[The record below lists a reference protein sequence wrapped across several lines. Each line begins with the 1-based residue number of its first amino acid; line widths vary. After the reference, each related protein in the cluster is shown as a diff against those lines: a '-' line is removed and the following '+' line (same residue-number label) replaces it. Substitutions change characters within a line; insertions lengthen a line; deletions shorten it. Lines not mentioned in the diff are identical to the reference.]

1 MLASVLGGV
10 GGGRLTVVQ
19 GGPCLGGDSDSSR
32 AGGGAFGGNR
42 VCGIFFTGR
51 AVSAG
56 TVPEA
61 AMPVVGVGG
70 SVGGSPVHGRG
81 GCLGVYFG
89 VLGSGGSVVGRWI
102 GCVVGVVAVGVQ
114 YLGCCG

>member
-19 GGPCLGGDSDSSR
+19 GDPCFGGDSGSSR
-32 AGGGAFGGNR
+32 DGGGAFGGNR

-70 SVGGSPVHGRG
+70 SVGGSPRHGRG

-89 VLGSGGSVVGRWI
+89 VLDSGGSVVGRWMA
-102 GCVVGVVAVGVQ
+102 CVVGVVAVGVP
-114 YLGCCG
+114 YVGCCG